1 METFRREFGTSP
13 SEYLKRR
20 QIDAAVLLLT
30 KTDLPLARVGSA
42 AGFGSQRTLLREFQ
56 RRLGT
61 TPARVRSE
69 RENVSN
75 SKSGR

>member
-1 METFRREFGTSP
+1 METFRQEFGTSP

-20 QIDAAVLLLT
+20 QIEAAVLLLI
-30 KTDLPLARVGSA
+30 KTDLPLARVGYA
-42 AGFGSQRTLLREFQ
+42 TGLGSQRTLFREFQ

-69 RENVSN
+69 REHVSK